1 MSEILVYTDGGSR
14 NTGNVKGGSVQ
25 ATDKAAWAYLIELE
39 NQNISDS
46 KGYLGAT
53 NNQMELTAVLEA
65 LRKLYRLELNH
76 EKIILISDSQYVLK
90 GIQEWLA
97 GWKAKGWRTANKKP
111 VKNLELWQAMDRAL
125 QYFPNIEYQW
135 TKGHAGDS
143 GNEFVDELLNQ
154 TMDQL

>member
-1 MSEILVYTDGGSR
+1 MSGILIYTDGGSR
-14 NTGNVKGGSVQ
+14 NTGNVKGGQVKAS
-25 ATDKAAWAYLIELE
+25 DKAAWAYLIELE
-39 NQNISDS
+39 DRKISDS
-46 KGYLGAT
+46 KGFLGAT

-65 LRKLYRLELNH
+65 LRQLYRLGLNQ
-76 EKIILISDSQYVLK
+76 EQITLISDSQYVLK

-97 GWKAKGWRTANKKP
+97 GWKAKGWQTSNKKP

-125 QYFPNIEYQW
+125 QYFPNIDYRW